1 MVNRSDISSFCL
13 LASLSMNLM
22 ITNWIICGNFKD
34 QPENMGENIILKK
47 EPKNHTYNL
56 TI

>member
-1 MVNRSDISSFCL
+1 MVNRSEISSFCL

-34 QPENMGENIILKK
+34 QTENMGENIILKK
-47 EPKNHTYNL
+47 KPKNHTYNL